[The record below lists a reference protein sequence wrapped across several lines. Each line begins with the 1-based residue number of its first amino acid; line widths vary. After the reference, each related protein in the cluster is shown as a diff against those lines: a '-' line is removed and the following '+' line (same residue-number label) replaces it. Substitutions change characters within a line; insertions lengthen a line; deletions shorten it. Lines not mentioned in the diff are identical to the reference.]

1 MDQYDVVVIGSG
13 AFGSSA
19 AFHLARS
26 GRSVALVDKA
36 GIASQTSPRAAGL
49 SGQLRRSEVMM
60 RLARRAV
67 QKIERFTQ
75 ETGQPLEFFQPGSMN
90 IARLPQ
96 HAEMLRK
103 AVPWGKQFG
112 LDIDLITPEAA
123 RELMPFLHTKG
134 VLAVSHMRSD
144 VYLEPAQLPMGYTLA
159 SQKLGATLLPHTRVT
174 GIATESGAVSRV
186 LTDKGEIRTRTV
198 VDAAGAW
205 VRLVAQLAG
214 TRAPLVPMR
223 HQLMIT
229 APLPEVSTRQP
240 IVRVIDVSVY
250 VRPARGGLMLGGY
263 ETDPLAYDG
272 AALSGN
278 FQIEELELDLSVL
291 RRLAD
296 SVYEQFPVF
305 RGAALQEHRGG
316 LPTMTLDGEHI
327 VGPAPGVQGLF
338 LLGGCNV
345 GGFSIAPALGEQVAE
360 WIVNGRPSED
370 LSRMSPGRFPVDLP
384 EATLTEKCRERYAH
398 YYYPPPV
405 LPVAY

>member
-67 QKIERFTQ
+67 QKIERFTA

-112 LDIDLITPEAA
+112 LDIDLITPEQA

-144 VYLEPAQLPMGYTLA
+144 VYLEPAQLPTGYALA

-174 GIATESGAVSRV
+174 GIVTESGAVSRV
-186 LTDKGEIRTRTV
+186 LTDKGEIQTRMV

-205 VRLVAQLAG
+205 VRLIAHLAG
-214 TRAPLVPMR
+214 TRAPVVPMR

-229 APLPEVSTRQP
+229 APLPGVSTRQP

-250 VRPARGGLMLGGY
+250 VRPALGGLMLGGY

-278 FQIEELELDLSVL
+278 FRIEDLELDLSVL

-305 RGAALQEHRGG
+305 RGVALQEHRGG
-316 LPTMTLDGEHI
+316 LPTMTVDGEHI

-360 WIVNGRPSED
+360 WIVKGRPSED
-370 LSRMSPGRFPVDLP
+370 LSRMSPERFPALLP
-384 EATLTEKCRERYAH
+384 EATLLEKCRERYAH

-405 LPVAY
+405 LPAAY

>member
-1 MDQYDVVVIGSG
+1 MDQHDVVVIGSG

-36 GIASQTSPRAAGL
+36 GIGSQTSPRAAGL
-49 SGQLRRSEVMM
+49 SGQLRRSEVMI

-67 QKIERFTQ
+67 QKIERFTE
-75 ETGQPLEFFQPGSMN
+75 ETGQPLEFCQPGSMN
-90 IARLPQ
+90 IARLPR

-112 LDIDLITPEAA
+112 LDIDLITPDEA

-134 VLAVSHMRSD
+134 VLAVSHMKSD
-144 VYLEPAQLPMGYTLA
+144 VYLEPAQLPMGYALA

-174 GIATESGAVSRV
+174 GIVTESGAVSRV

-205 VRLVAQLAG
+205 VRLIAHLAG
-214 TRAPLVPMR
+214 VRVPLVPMR

-229 APLPEVSTRQP
+229 TALPGVSTRQP
-240 IVRVIDVSVY
+240 IVRVLDVNVY

-263 ETDPLAYDG
+263 EADPLAYDG
-272 AALSGN
+272 AALSGT
-278 FQIEELELDLSVL
+278 FQIEDLELDLSVL

-305 RGAALQEHRGG
+305 RGVALQEHRGG
-316 LPTMTLDGEHI
+316 LPTMTMDGEHI
-327 VGPAPGVQGLF
+327 VGPAPGVRGLF

-360 WIVNGRPSED
+360 WIVSGRPSED
-370 LSRMSPGRFPVDLP
+370 LSRMSPERFPAVLP
-384 EATLTEKCRERYAH
+384 EAALLDKCRGRYAH
-398 YYYPPPV
+398 YYDPPPV

>member
-67 QKIERFTQ
+67 QKIERFTE

-90 IARLPQ
+90 IARLPR
-96 HAEMLRK
+96 HAEMLRN
-103 AVPWGKQFG
+103 AMPWGKQFG
-112 LDIDLITPEAA
+112 LDIDLITPEEA

-144 VYLEPAQLPMGYTLA
+144 VYLEPAQLPMGYALA

-174 GIATESGAVSRV
+174 GIVTESGAVSRV

-205 VRLVAQLAG
+205 VRLIAHLAG

-229 APLPEVSTRQP
+229 TALPGVSTRQP
-240 IVRVIDVSVY
+240 IVRVLDVNVY

-263 ETDPLAYDG
+263 EADPLAYDG

-278 FQIEELELDLSVL
+278 LQIEDLELDLSVL

-305 RGAALQEHRGG
+305 RSVALQEHRGG
-316 LPTMTLDGEHI
+316 LPTMTVDGEHI

-360 WIVNGRPSED
+360 WIVSGRPSED
-370 LSRMSPGRFPVDLP
+370 LSRMSPERFPAVLP
-384 EATLTEKCRERYAH
+384 EAALLEKCRGRYAH
-398 YYYPPPV
+398 YYDPPPV

>member
-144 VYLEPAQLPMGYTLA
+144 VYLEPAQLPMGYALA

-174 GIATESGAVSRV
+174 GIVTESGAVSRV